1 MANKLAGE
9 TSPYLLQHAQNP
21 VEWYPWGED
30 ALTRAQEEDKPI
42 LLSIGYAACHW
53 CHVMAHESF
62 EDPATAAIMN
72 RFFINIKVDREERPD
87 IDSIYM
93 SAIQALH
100 GQGGWP
106 LTAFLTPEGRPFY
119 GGTYYPPTPRYGM
132 PSFTQVLESV
142 ASAWLTKRDEIEESA
157 EDITSHLSQA
167 ATAGQETSNLHE
179 ALFDQ
184 ALQGIMDQFD
194 SQEGG
199 FSSAPKFPP
208 SMTIEFLLRMAV
220 QRDESMAL
228 HMAEYTLQKMAY
240 SGMYDQLGGGFA
252 RYATDDK
259 WLVPHFEKML
269 YDNALL
275 ARAYLHAYQITKNP
289 LYKRIVEE
297 TLDFVARDMVHQNGA
312 HESGGFY
319 SSYDAD
325 SEGEEGKF
333 YVWHAD
339 EIRKALGEDSQLFMA
354 RYGVSDDGN
363 WEGSNIL
370 NIAEE
375 LPVLSERFGLNEEE
389 IKERLLAAKEVL
401 LKIREKRIWPGLD
414 DKVLTAWNG
423 LMMAAFAEAGRVLNR
438 ADYIHIAEEN
448 ARFLEQTMRM
458 ENGRLLRTWNSG
470 SSAKYNGYLED
481 YAYLADG
488 LLALYQTTFDP
499 DWFSW
504 AESLAKQILEHF
516 PDRRNGG
523 FFDTSDDHENLLY
536 RPKIIQDNAT
546 PSGNAMA
553 AQVLLKLSLYT
564 GEEIQWDAAQDI
576 VGKSVGFMARF
587 PTGFAHWLN
596 TAAFILGDPREVAIS
611 GPLEDQGTKTLIGAV
626 NKEYRP
632 NLVIAAGETG
642 NVVPL
647 MANRPQV
654 GGKVTAYVCRRF
666 ICQAPVTDERDLME
680 QLG

>member
-1 MANKLAGE
+1 MANNLAGE

-21 VEWYPWGED
+21 VDWYPWGKE
-30 ALTRAQEEDKPI
+30 ALARAQEEDKPI

-62 EDPATAAIMN
+62 EDPETAAIMN

-142 ASAWLTKRDEIEESA
+142 ASAWITKRDEIEESA
-157 EDITSHLSQA
+157 GSIAEHLSQA
-167 ATAGQETSNLHE
+167 AVTAQQAGSLQDS
-179 ALFDQ
+179 LFDQ
-184 ALQGIMDQFD
+184 VLQGIMSQFD

-220 QRDESMAL
+220 QREESMAL
-228 HMAEYTLQKMAY
+228 HMAEHTLKKMAT

-275 ARAYLHAYQITKNP
+275 ARAYLHAYQVTGNP

-297 TLDFVARDMVHQNGA
+297 TLDFVRRHMR
-312 HESGGFY
+312 HEDGGFY

-333 YVWHAD
+333 YVWQAD
-339 EIRKALGEDSQLFMA
+339 EIRQAIGEGAPLFMA
-354 RYGVSDDGN
+354 RYGVSEGGN
-363 WEGSNIL
+363 WEGTNIL
-370 NIAEE
+370 HIAEGV
-375 LPVLSERFGLNEEE
+375 PVLSERFGLEEEE
-389 IKERLLAAKEVL
+389 INEQLQAAKETL
-401 LKIREKRIWPGLD
+401 LEIRDERVWPGLD

-423 LMMAAFAEAGRVLNR
+423 LMMAAYAEAGRVLNR
-438 ADYIHIAEEN
+438 ADYTNIAEEN
-448 ARFLEQTMRM
+448 ARFLDQVMRT
-458 ENGRLLRTWNSG
+458 EDGRLLRTWKTG
-470 SSAKYNGYLED
+470 SSAKLNGYLED
-481 YAYLADG
+481 YAFLADG

-499 DWFSW
+499 YWFAW
-504 AESLAKQILEHF
+504 AGSLAERMLEHF

-523 FFDTSDDHENLLY
+523 FFDTPDDHEDLLY
-536 RPKIIQDNAT
+536 RPKDIQDNAI

-564 GEEIQWDAAQDI
+564 GEEKQWDVAQDM
-576 VGKSVGFMARF
+576 VGRTSGFMARF

-596 TAAFILGDPREVAIS
+596 AAAFILGDPREVAVA
-611 GPLEDQGTKTLIGAV
+611 GPLDDPGALTLIGAV
-626 NKEYRP
+626 NKDFRP
-632 NLVIAAGETG
+632 NLVLAAGEAG
-642 NVVPL
+642 DVVPL
-647 MANRPQV
+647 LADRPKV
-654 GGKVTAYVCRRF
+654 GGQATAYVCRRF
-666 ICQAPVTDERDLME
+666 ICLAPVTDEQGLIE